1 MVKYIGSIN
10 DTITLLENTPSKGLL
25 SFYSSAQALPV
36 TDTLMNNSTGGR
48 TAILSVHREDPTS
61 YSVILQLEGPT
72 VLVLSQAF
80 SDGWTA
86 RIGERIVQDHFRI
99 NRYANGWLVPG
110 VGKTT
115 VEIEFSGQ
123 TLVWYGTG
131 ISILSTVSALLILVL
146 IHRKRN
152 SQGKSSPPSLKGPI
166 SHFKSNRR

>member
-1 MVKYIGSIN
+1 GTYYPNPVNSPTEGLSKSVEWYTQAFDLLPNEGNPQAIRVWITNYHDRRYSGSRQLWIDSISMVKYIGSIN

-86 RIGERIVQDHFRI
+86 RI
-99 NRYANGWLVPG
+99 
-110 VGKTT
+110 
-115 VEIEFSGQ
+115 
-123 TLVWYGTG
+123 
-131 ISILSTVSALLILVL
+131 
-146 IHRKRN
+146 
-152 SQGKSSPPSLKGPI
+152 
-166 SHFKSNRR
+166 